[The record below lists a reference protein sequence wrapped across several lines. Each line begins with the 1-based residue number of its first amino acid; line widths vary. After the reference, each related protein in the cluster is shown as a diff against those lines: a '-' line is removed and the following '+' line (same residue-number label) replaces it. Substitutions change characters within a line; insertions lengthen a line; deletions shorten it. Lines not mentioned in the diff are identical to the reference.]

1 VTVSVNRMA
10 QKEGSHLMRFNYEVA
25 VDFNRSGRNN

>member
-1 VTVSVNRMA
+1 VTVSVNRVA
-10 QKEGSHLMRFNYEVA
+10 RKKDSHLMRFNYKVA